1 MDREL
6 PCTCHWQGRSARGTA
21 RLDGT
26 GLRFAGDFTLV
37 LERGEIR
44 AAVAGNGRLSLTT
57 TRGTAALDLGEQ
69 AAAWA
74 AVIRA

>member
-1 MDREL
+1 
-6 PCTCHWQGRSARGTA
+6 
-21 RLDGT
+21 
-26 GLRFAGDFTLV
+26 

-74 AVIRA
+74 AVIRAPP